1 MLVAIKLVF
10 KKFVDTTYFVMYI
23 QNFILIFW
31 CIALYPFLIN
41 KGKVM
46 YKIFTTCLIA
56 LFILILSVFAPRAYV
71 IDEEY
76 YKLHEGITYNEA
88 VKIIG
93 SNGTKLHSY
102 SEGNYNTVIYKWD
115 YENERDYISVIFIND
130 KLTIK
135 EKYVFE

>member
-1 MLVAIKLVF
+1 M
-10 KKFVDTTYFVMYI
+10 
-23 QNFILIFW
+23 
-31 CIALYPFLIN
+31 YPFLMS
-41 KGKVM
+41 KGKVII
-46 YKIFTTCLIA
+46 KTISVCLLA
-56 LFILILSVFAPRAYV
+56 LFIFVLSIFVPRAYI

-93 SNGTKLHSY
+93 SNGTKTHSY

-115 YENERDYISVIFIND
+115 YENERDYISVVFIND